1 MLPAGQGCWI
11 LKAAFEEEM
20 PGSLEMLL
28 GIFSRLEQK
37 PDCQAL
43 TQTIDSCAVL
53 ELLEEIKE
61 VNWKEVRVPSAYLE
75 KKVRESLLW
84 REALLAA
91 L

>member
-61 VNWKEVRVPSAYLE
+61 VDWKKIRVLSAYLV
-75 KKVRESLLW
+75 KKVRKSLLR

>member
-1 MLPAGQGCWI
+1 MLPADQGCWI

>member
-75 KKVRESLLW
+75 KKVWESLL
-84 REALLAA
+84 RLEALLAA

>member
-1 MLPAGQGCWI
+1 
-11 LKAAFEEEM
+11 M
-20 PGSLEMLL
+20 PGSLPLVEMLL

-43 TQTIDSCAVL
+43 TRPIDSCAVL
-53 ELLEEIKE
+53 ELLEEMRE
-61 VNWKEVRVPSAYLE
+61 VNWKEIRVPSAYLE
-75 KKVRESLLW
+75 KKVRESLLR

>member
-61 VNWKEVRVPSAYLE
+61 VTWKEVRVPSAYLE
-75 KKVRESLLW
+75 KKVRESLL
-84 REALLAA
+84 RQEALLAA

>member
-53 ELLEEIKE
+53 ELLEEMRE
-61 VNWKEVRVPSAYLE
+61 VDWKKIRVPSAYLE
-75 KKVRESLLW
+75 KKVRESLLR

>member
-75 KKVRESLLW
+75 KRVRESLLW

>member
-28 GIFSRLEQK
+28 GIFSRLGQK

-75 KKVRESLLW
+75 KKIRESLLW